1 MNYHIKNIVLQIIIF
16 QTLLLSNNINAQD
29 ASYLDRLN
37 QARNQGFSTISYTEL
52 NIIYLSVKVNYNG
65 TNYAPYNFSYEKALN
80 TMQARY
86 DYYYKMINNEW
97 GKLEQFDLINSTN
110 KTTLNN
116 HKVEIRNYFKINE
129 NNFRNVDWAQ
139 NGNLALNIVKYV
151 GSIYNNTN
159 IKSEILLLKAINN
172 EYYRLKKSDPDN
184 FHKSTRYGE
193 LMTVL
198 DKLKYCST
206 SEIATLSVNY
216 GLW

>member
-1 MNYHIKNIVLQIIIF
+1 MKNIFPAIIVFYALFFYDTCI
-16 QTLLLSNNINAQD
+16 AQD
-29 ASYLDRLN
+29 TYLDRLN
-37 QARNQGFSTISYTEL
+37 QARSQTQNYSTISYTEL
-52 NIIYLSVKVNYNG
+52 NIIYLSVKVRYSGSNY
-65 TNYAPYNFSYEKALN
+65 TPSNFSYEKALS

-86 DYYYKMINNEW
+86 DYYYNMINNEW
-97 GKLEQFDLINSTN
+97 GKLEEFDLINSNN

-151 GSIYNNTN
+151 GSIYNDTD
-159 IKSEILLLKAINN
+159 IKSEITLLKAINN

-193 LMTVL
+193 LITVL
-198 DKLKYCST
+198 GRLKYCST
-206 SEIATLSVNY
+206 SEIGSLSVEY

>member
-1 MNYHIKNIVLQIIIF
+1 MIKLPLSLIILISIV
-16 QTLLLSNNINAQD
+16 SNNTFKAQND
-29 ASYLDRLN
+29 YLERLQ
-37 QARNQGFSTISYTEL
+37 QAKYGTSTQNYSTISYTEL
-52 NIIYLSVKVNYNG
+52 NIIYLSVKVSYSG
-65 TNYAPYNFSYEKALN
+65 SNYAPSNFSYNTALN

-97 GKLEQFDLINSTN
+97 GKLEEFDLINSNN

-116 HKVEIRNYFKINE
+116 HKIAIRNYFK
-129 NNFRNVDWAQ
+129 NNNSFTHVDWAR
-139 NGNLALNIVKYV
+139 NGDFALKIVKYI
-151 GSIYNNTN
+151 GNIYNNTD
-159 IKSEILLLKAINN
+159 IKSEISLLKAINN

-198 DKLKYCST
+198 GKLKYCST
-206 SEIATLSVNY
+206 SEIGTLSANY